1 MGNLDFSGGLL
12 ASGGKKEEESGAC
25 LVSSKYCVFS
35 VTKSCLNLYDPMDCS
50 PPGSSVHGIS
60 QARILEWVVISSS
73 RGSSRPRVG
82 PESPASAE
90 GFFTTEPL
98 NIGGFLN
105 LIYLKEVK
113 RERTRRKEGKERSE
127 ENFLFLPSSASDI
140 ADISG
145 PCVMAATGA
154 VCLFLS

>member
-1 MGNLDFSGGLL
+1 M
-12 ASGGKKEEESGAC
+12 
-25 LVSSKYCVFS
+25 FS
-35 VTKSCLNLYDPMDCS
+35 VTKSCLNLCDPMDCS

-60 QARILEWVVISSS
+60 QARIVEWVVISSS

-98 NIGGFLN
+98 NISGFLN

-113 RERTRRKEGKERSE
+113 KRKNKKERGEGKK
-127 ENFLFLPSSASDI
+127 
-140 ADISG
+140 
-145 PCVMAATGA
+145 
-154 VCLFLS
+154 